1 MPRLSG
7 LLELGCRLLQT
18 SLGHNMTKQELIEAV
33 IKQIQEDIQRGD
45 LTALEELLMFVPN
58 TYLNGYLNKG

>member
-1 MPRLSG
+1 
-7 LLELGCRLLQT
+7 
-18 SLGHNMTKQELIEAV
+18 MTKQELIEAV

-58 TYLNGYLNKG
+58 TYLNGYLKETE